1 VCFGGQVLRLNEG
14 KMTRKVSI
22 GKAVIGGGNPVLV
35 QSMTNTCTSNV
46 KATVA
51 QIKRLED
58 AGCEI
63 IRCGLP
69 DMDSAKA
76 LRQIKKKIKIPLVAD
91 IHYDYRLAI
100 EAIKNGADKIRI
112 NPGNIGG
119 AEKVTAIIEAAKER
133 SCAIRIGV
141 NSGSLKEVRIS
152 DFGLRSENET
162 ANAMVASLMEYIGF
176 FEMHDFADIVVSLKA
191 SDVMTTI
198 EAYKLFSK
206 IKDYPMHIGVT
217 EAGTELGGTIKSAA
231 GLGILLYN
239 GIGDTLRVSL
249 TAEPEKEVYV
259 AYRLLDA
266 LNIRKRGAE
275 IISCPTCARTEID
288 VIKLAHDVEQM
299 SFGIKKPIKIAVMG
313 CSVNGPGEAAH
324 ADIGV
329 SGGRGIGLIFL
340 KGKIIKKVKK
350 EKLLSEFKR
359 ELNRL
364 IAGKK

>member
-1 VCFGGQVLRLNEG
+1 MV
-14 KMTRKVSI
+14 TRIVRI
-22 GKAVIGGGNPVLV
+22 GTVTIGGGCPVAV
-35 QSMTNTCTSNV
+35 QSMTNTKTANV
-46 KATVA
+46 KATIA

-63 IRCGLP
+63 IRCGVP
-69 DMDSAKA
+69 DADSAKA
-76 LRQIKKKIKIPLVAD
+76 IKQIKKKIKIPLVAD

-100 EAIKNGADKIRI
+100 EAIKNGADKVRI

-133 SCAIRIGV
+133 DVAIRVGV
-141 NSGSLKEVRIS
+141 NAGSLKPSQNSKLKSQNESKGRLETRNS
-152 DFGLRSENET
+152 KLET
-162 ANAMVASLMEYIGF
+162 ANAMVDSLLEYIDF
-176 FEMHDFADIVVSLKA
+176 FEMHDFSDIVVSLKA
-191 SDVMTTI
+191 SDVMTTV

-231 GLGILLYN
+231 GLGILLYE
-239 GIGDTLRVSL
+239 GLGDTMRVSL

-288 VIKLAHDVEQM
+288 VIKLAHDVEKM
-299 SFGIKKPIKIAVMG
+299 SFGIKKTVKIAVMG

-329 SGGRGIGLIFL
+329 SGGRGVGLIFVR
-340 KGKIIKKVKK
+340 GKIIKKVSKK
-350 EKLLSEFKR
+350 RLLAEFRKELAKLVR
-359 ELNRL
+359 
-364 IAGKK
+364 GKNG

>member
-1 VCFGGQVLRLNEG
+1 
-14 KMTRKVSI
+14 MTRKVRI
-22 GKAVIGGGNPVLV
+22 GKVTIGGGSPVVV
-35 QSMTNTCTSNV
+35 QSMTNTKTANV
-46 KATVA
+46 KATIA

-63 IRCGLP
+63 IRCGVP

-76 LRQIKKKIKIPLVAD
+76 IKLIKKKIKIPLVAD

-100 EAIKNGADKIRI
+100 ESIRNGADKIRI

-119 AEKVTAIIEAAKER
+119 AEKVTAIIQAAKEYE
-133 SCAIRIGV
+133 CAVRIGV
-141 NSGSLKEVRIS
+141 NSGSLKDVQRPGS
-152 DFGLRSENET
+152 RVKSENKT
-162 ANAMVASLMEYIGF
+162 VAAMVESLLEYIEF
-176 FEMHDFADIVVSLKA
+176 FEMHDFGNLVVSLKA

-206 IKDYPMHIGVT
+206 IKDYPMHIGIT

-231 GLGILLYN
+231 GLGILLYQ

-249 TAEPEKEVYV
+249 TSEPEKEVYV

-288 VIKLAHDVEQM
+288 VIKLAHDVEKL
-299 SFGIKKPIKIAVMG
+299 SFNIKKPVKIAVMG

-329 SGGRGIGLIFL
+329 SGGRGVGLIFL

-350 EKLLSEFKR
+350 VKLLAEFKR
-359 ELNRL
+359 ELNKLLAEKDKSGR
-364 IAGKK
+364 

>member
-1 VCFGGQVLRLNEG
+1 
-14 KMTRKVSI
+14 MPTRKVRI
-22 GKAVIGGGNPVLV
+22 GKVTIGGGNPVLV
-35 QSMTNTCTSNV
+35 QSMTNTKTANV

-63 IRCGLP
+63 IRCGVP

-76 LRQIKKKIKIPLVAD
+76 LKQIKKKIKIPLVAD

-100 EAIKNGADKIRI
+100 EAMKNGADKIRI
-112 NPGNIGG
+112 NPGNISG
-119 AEKVTAIIEAAKER
+119 AEKITAIIEAAKER
-133 SCAIRIGV
+133 NCAIRIGV
-141 NSGSLKEVRIS
+141 NSGSLKETRDS
-152 DFGLRSENET
+152 RLETLSNNKT
-162 ANAMVASLMEYIGF
+162 ANAMVESLLEYIEF
-176 FEMHDFADIVVSLKA
+176 FEMHDFSDIVVSLKA

-231 GLGILLYN
+231 GLGILLYQ

-266 LNIRKRGAE
+266 LDIRKRGAE

-288 VIKLAHDVEQM
+288 VIKLAHEVEKM
-299 SFGIKKPIKIAVMG
+299 SFGIKKHVKIAVMG

-329 SGGRGIGLIFL
+329 SGGRGVGLIFI
-340 KGKIIKKVKK
+340 KGRIVKKVPKK
-350 EKLLSEFKR
+350 KLLQEFKKN
-359 ELNRL
+359 LNRF
-364 IAGKK
+364 IEGK

>member
-1 VCFGGQVLRLNEG
+1 MKTRQVR
-14 KMTRKVSI
+14 I
-22 GKAVIGGGNPVLV
+22 GKVIIGGGNPILV
-35 QSMTNTCTSNV
+35 QSMTNTKTANV

-51 QIKRLED
+51 QIKRLEN

-63 IRCGLP
+63 IRCGVP
-69 DMDSAKA
+69 DMESAKA
-76 LRQIKKKIKIPLVAD
+76 IKLIKKKIQIPLVAD

-100 EAIKNGADKIRI
+100 ESIKNGADKIRI
-112 NPGNIGG
+112 NPGNIGS
-119 AEKVTAIIEAAKER
+119 AEKVTAVIEAAKER
-133 SCAIRIGV
+133 GCAIRIGV
-141 NSGSLKEVRIS
+141 NAGSLKDAQSSKLKVQC
-152 DFGLRSENET
+152 ENEM
-162 ANAMVASLMEYIGF
+162 ANRMVSSLLEYIEF
-176 FEMHDFADIVVSLKA
+176 FEIHNFSDIVVSLKA

-231 GLGILLYN
+231 GLGILLYQ

-288 VIKLAHDVEQM
+288 VIKLAHDVEKM

-329 SGGRGIGLIFL
+329 SGGRGVGLIFL
-340 KGKIIKKVKK
+340 KGKIVKKVQKK
-350 EKLLSEFKR
+350 KLLSVFKL
-359 ELNRL
+359 ELNKL
-364 IAGKK
+364 IKGK